1 MLLLWCNAGRGVN
14 LGANP
19 EGHLV
24 AAASSGQALTK
35 NQKKKLKKKLKKAG
49 AGSQATDSGQL
60 PEASHTD
67 SDGSCGT
74 GERLPKML
82 SHALQHQA
90 HHCFLIERGWRHRF
104 WSVKV
109 MHVRNLRKRRTDCGK
124 VVNS

>member
-1 MLLLWCNAGRGVN
+1 M
-14 LGANP
+14 
-19 EGHLV
+19 
-24 AAASSGQALTK
+24 AAAASGQALTK

-82 SHALQHQA
+82 LHALQHQA
-90 HHCFLIERGWRHRF
+90 HRCSTYRARLEVQLLECQGDAYTGC
-104 WSVKV
+104 VDKV
-109 MHVRNLRKRRTDCGK
+109 H
-124 VVNS
+124 